1 MTTTVALTEEQ
12 VSRMKDSSVVVIL
25 TGCDDKAAE
34 DKSLPTT
41 SYLIECKDGEREW
54 KDIVMGDRVP
64 IFDSYW
70 DTFKKNVIQ
79 DMKWTSGTMNPKTWG
94 KIKSAP
100 PPRKKRKRKS
110 TEDNK

>member
-12 VSRMKDSSVVVIL
+12 VSRMKDNSVVVIM
-25 TGCDDKAAE
+25 TGCDDKASL
-34 DKSLPTT
+34 DKSLPVT
-41 SYLIECKDGEREW
+41 SYLIDCDDGERQW
-54 KDIVMGDRVP
+54 KDIVMGDSVP

-79 DMKWTSGTMNPKTWG
+79 KMSWTSGTMNPKTWG
-94 KIKSAP
+94 RIKSSP

-110 TEDNK
+110 TEEDR

>member
-70 DTFKKNVIQ
+70 DTFNKNVIQ
-79 DMKWTSGTMNPKTWG
+79 DMKWTSGTMHPKMWG
-94 KIKSAP
+94 NIKSAP
-100 PPRKKRKRKS
+100 PPRKKR
-110 TEDNK
+110 

>member
-1 MTTTVALTEEQ
+1 MTTTVSLTEEQ
-12 VSRMKDSSVVVIL
+12 VSRMKDNSVVVIM
-25 TGCDDKAAE
+25 TGCDDKAAS

-41 SYLIECKDGEREW
+41 AYLIECDDGEKQW
-54 KDIVMGDRVP
+54 KDIVMGYRVP

-70 DTFKKNVIQ
+70 DAFKKNVIQ
-79 DMKWTSGTMNPKTWG
+79 KISWTSGTMNPKTWG

>member
-70 DTFKKNVIQ
+70 DTFNKNVIQ
-79 DMKWTSGTMNPKTWG
+79 DMKWTSGTMNPKMWCN
-94 KIKSAP
+94 IKSAP